1 MSVLPTPCNCKPT
14 IMNDDDRTPNDYSV
28 NQTVHV
34 HSPKLWITLVMMV
47 GFVIVGWFTGRIDME
62 PKRVQTVLPIIEK
75 QSVMSVLTTNTITL
89 TNWVNLTNT
98 VIQTVTQTNFTIVPI
113 KTARVESAVVN
124 NANVSVSG
132 VRWRVLGVNDGDI
145 MQLNYQLDNKEA
157 YNITGIELLMTCYDG
172 NKKIILKQI
181 LMDGSVNEDT
191 PLMAYSAKPGQLA
204 IPFEYSSLVKD
215 VIVKVSGVRFR

>member
-14 IMNDDDRTPNDYSV
+14 VMNDDDKTPNDYSV

-34 HSPKLWITLVMMV
+34 HHSKLSIVLAMLFNLLLLV
-47 GFVIVGWFTGRIDME
+47 GTIWFFTKFDI
-62 PKRVQTVLPIIEK
+62 LPNNHQPVIEK

-98 VIQTVTQTNFTIVPI
+98 ITQTNFTIVPI

>member
-1 MSVLPTPCNCKPT
+1 MSVLPTPCNCKQT
-14 IMNDDDRTPNDYSV
+14 VNVDDKTPNDYSV
-28 NQTVHV
+28 NQTVHLH
-34 HSPKLWITLVMMV
+34 HSKWASALVMLFNLLLLV
-47 GFVIVGWFTGRIDME
+47 GTIWLFSKTRSQPAV
-62 PKRVQTVLPIIEK
+62 EK
-75 QSVMSVLTTNTITL
+75 QTTATVVFTTNSIIL
-89 TNWVNLTNT
+89 TNWVSLTNT
-98 VIQTVTQTNFTIVPI
+98 ITQTNFTIIPI
-113 KTARVESAVVN
+113 KTARVEPSVVN

-191 PLMAYSAKPGQLA
+191 PLMAYSAKSGQLA